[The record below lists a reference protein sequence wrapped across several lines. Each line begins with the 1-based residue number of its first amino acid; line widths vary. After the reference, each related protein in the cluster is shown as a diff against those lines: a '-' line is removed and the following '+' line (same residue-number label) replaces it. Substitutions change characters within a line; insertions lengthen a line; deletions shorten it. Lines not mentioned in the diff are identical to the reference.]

1 MSQQKPYPLR
11 MSDEMRSV
19 LQDRADKSGRSLNA
33 EIVKRLQFTIDEE
46 IDSAD
51 GDGVK
56 ILEGLRIGRAANT
69 LPPGAVLA
77 SQEIQNPHSLSD
89 ELREVRE
96 LLASIRS
103 VMTDEMRENV
113 QKELKK
119 KRRSPGGQ

>member
-11 MSDEMRSV
+11 MSDEMRSF

-51 GDGVK
+51 GDGIK

-69 LPPGAVLA
+69 LPTGTVLTL
-77 SQEIQNPHSLSD
+77 QEIHNPHSLSD

-119 KRRSPGGQ
+119 KRKSPGGQ

>member
-11 MSDEMRSV
+11 MPDEMRSF

-51 GDGVK
+51 GDGIK

-69 LPPGAVLA
+69 LPTGTVLT
-77 SQEIQNPHSLSD
+77 SQEIHNPHSLSD

-119 KRRSPGGQ
+119 KRKSPGGQ

>member
-11 MSDEMRSV
+11 MSDEMRSF
-19 LQDRADKSGRSLNA
+19 LQERADKSGRSLNA

-46 IDSAD
+46 IDSSD

-56 ILEGLRIGRAANT
+56 ILEGLRISRAANT
-69 LPPGAVLA
+69 LPPGTVLT
-77 SQEIQNPHSLSD
+77 SQEIYNPHSLSD

-96 LLASIRS
+96 LLASIRN

-119 KRRSPGGQ
+119 KRKSPDCQ